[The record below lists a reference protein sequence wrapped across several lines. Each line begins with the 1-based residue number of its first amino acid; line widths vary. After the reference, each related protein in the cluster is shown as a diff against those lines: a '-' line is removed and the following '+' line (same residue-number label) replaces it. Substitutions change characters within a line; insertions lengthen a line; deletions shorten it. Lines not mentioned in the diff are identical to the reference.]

1 MGVLKQVG
9 KEREGDEE
17 GTVVWLAKLHE
28 VL

>member
-9 KEREGDEE
+9 KEKEEDEE
-17 GTVVWLAKLHE
+17 GTAVWLAKLHE

>member
-9 KEREGDEE
+9 KEKEGDEE